1 MTRSTLLS
9 RLGLALLLALGFV
22 APTAAPERDTV
33 VQTTGAGAR
42 EVARPAA
49 TVTTE
54 RPTSTPAN
62 APREVITAH
71 VEHRVARKYLLH
83 HAWLC

>member
-1 MTRSTLLS
+1 LIS

-49 TVTTE
+49 TLNA
-54 RPTSTPAN
+54 RRASSTPASG
-62 APREVITAH
+62 PREVIAARA
-71 VEHRVARKYLLH
+71 ERRVGRKYLLH